1 MATTPLVLLA
11 IASVLLASLPYHGVS
26 APTPTPTAESPVPET
41 VGAPSP
47 AVADDGC
54 LAALTNMS
62 DCLSFVQDGSKLKKP
77 DKGCC
82 PELATLV
89 DNNPICLCQL
99 LGNSDSIGI
108 KINLNKA
115 LKLPSLCR
123 VTTPPVSTCSAVG
136 VPVSLPGPSSQDSMP
151 PNMAMT
157 PKGSAPSPS
166 NSADSSAGGV
176 LSPSE
181 SKKGGSSIVA
191 PAMTFIFAMS
201 TLSFSI
207 FF

>member
-1 MATTPLVLLA
+1 MANTPLVLLA
-11 IASVLLASLPYHGVS
+11 ISLLFASLPYHGVS
-26 APTPTPTAESPVPET
+26 APTPRAESPVPES

-47 AVADDGC
+47 AAGQGC
-54 LAALTNMS
+54 LNALTNMS
-62 DCLSFVQDGSKLKKP
+62 DCLTFVEDGSKLRKP

-82 PELATLV
+82 PELAGLV
-89 DNNPICLCQL
+89 DSNPICLCQL

-108 KINLNKA
+108 KINVNKA
-115 LKLPSLCR
+115 LKLPSLCG
-123 VTTPPVSTCSAVG
+123 VTTPPVSTCSAAG

-166 NSADSSAGGV
+166 NSADSSVAGV
-176 LSPSE
+176 PSPSD
-181 SKKGGSSIVA
+181 SKKGGASSIHASVL
-191 PAMTFIFAMS
+191 TFIFAMS